1 MSLDLEKQLCF
12 VSKDDR
18 FLWHVIDKKQYGAY
32 HNNPTNIGIHTAC
45 VPLILAAAILLV
57 RLAMHILLL
66 RRANALQCT
75 NSPVLIPLPDW
86 LTIPYFPL
94 NLAAFVAVVY
104 SGFYLLLE
112 PVVGAVLLPIIFGW
126 TVYANHLTTAYKYNA
141 NAAAIAV
148 EILSW
153 ILQFI
158 GHGVFEGRAPA
169 LLDNLLQSLVL
180 APFFVFMEVL
190 FKFGYRPELQ
200 KRVEIAVEKEIA
212 KFKAEKAAKSG
223 KKQN

>member
-12 VSKDDR
+12 VRNAYR
-18 FLWHVIDKKQYGAY
+18 FLWDITDNEQYGAY
-32 HNNPTNIGIHTAC
+32 HHNPTNIGIHTAC

-57 RLAMHILLL
+57 GLAIPILLL
-66 RRANALQCT
+66 RPANVLQCT

-94 NLAAFVAVVY
+94 NLAALVAVVY

-112 PVVGAVLLPIIFGW
+112 PVVGTVLLPIIFGW
-126 TVYANHLTTAYKYNA
+126 TVYANHLTAAYKDQA
-141 NAAAIAV
+141 NAAAVVV
-148 EILSW
+148 EIVSW
-153 ILQFI
+153 VLQFI

-180 APFFVFMEVL
+180 APFFVFMEAL

-212 KFKAEKAAKSG
+212 KFKAEKAVKSG
-223 KKQN
+223 KKKN